1 MNKLYAFLALVF
13 LTACGSSLDG
23 NWKAVSEEDKA
34 DGISL
39 KITDNKARVF
49 AEDTLLGTCNID
61 DSETFM
67 TCGDDEREVLITLDG
82 DSMKMQGPGFT
93 GTFEKE

>member
-13 LTACGSSLDG
+13 LTACGSPLDG
-23 NWKAVSEEDKA
+23 NWKVVGED
-34 DGISL
+34 DDISI
-39 KITDNKARVF
+39 KITDDKARLF
-49 AEDTLLGTCNID
+49 EGDILLGTCNID

-67 TCGDDEREVLITLDG
+67 TCGDDAREVLITLDG